1 MVLVLRLLQK
11 LPNVVKWVARL
22 FYIPRRSHGQTS
34 VHPETSHPVIR
45 DPIQYHKANGATV
58 QPRYDLYLSRQLQ
71 IIIH

>member
-11 LPNVVKWVARL
+11 LPMSSGGWHAF

-34 VHPETSHPVIR
+34 VHPETRHPVIR
-45 DPIQYHKANGATV
+45 GPIQSHEANGATV
-58 QPRYDLYLSRQLQ
+58 QPRYDLYFSRQLQ